1 MIGRAYAGSLLHY
14 VHPAAR
20 GEEMPIIAVAESVPL
35 AVHAAD
41 WLDQDV
47 QRKKPENSKFLSKL
61 SGEDEEE

>member
-20 GEEMPIIAVAESVPL
+20 GEMPIIAVAEESVPL
-35 AVHAAD
+35 PVHAAD